1 MPTYTP
7 TTPDGLVELCLSHV
21 AARDGR
27 VVVVI
32 DGAAAARPDD
42 LADRLAARLRVV
54 GRAAA
59 VVRMADYLRAA
70 SLRFEYGHTDPESFR
85 STWFDY
91 PALDREVVS
100 ALRVAGRWLPRLW
113 DAEQDRSFRDRR
125 QDAASDQVL
134 ILAGPMLVGRD
145 LDVDLAIRLRMSGA
159 TLRRISSPD
168 AQWTV
173 EPILRYAEASGDADI
188 EVRYDHPDRPA
199 VAVAHPRTTRHRDRM
214 S

>member
-7 TTPDGLVELCLSHV
+7 TTPDGIVELCLSHV

-32 DGAAAARPDD
+32 DGADAARPDD
-42 LADRLAARLRVV
+42 LADRLADRLRAV
-54 GRAAA
+54 GRAAG
-59 VVRMADYLRAA
+59 VVRMSDYLRAA
-70 SLRFEYGHTDPESFR
+70 SLRFEYGHTDPESYR
-85 STWFDY
+85 SGWFDHQ
-91 PALDREVVS
+91 ALDREVVS

-125 QDAASDQVL
+125 QDAAPDQVL

-145 LDVDLAIRLRMSGA
+145 LDVDLTIRLRMSEA
-159 TLRRISSPD
+159 TLRRISPPD
-168 AQWTV
+168 TAWTI
-173 EPILRYAEASGDADI
+173 EPILRYSEASGDADI

-199 VAVAHPRTTRHRDRM
+199 VAVNDPRTRRHRDRT